1 MFVWWGQVC
10 ALTIQTS
17 VKFRNSSELPLSSLA
32 KDVSLS
38 NLTILLIL
46 RRSFQWCQRI
56 FLTGICQKLKKP
68 WKGLLAT
75 LTPFVRCAIDLTP
88 DRSGSFSLRCQA
100 SLRPNPPPMG
110 VVKRGGRGGGAKSSF
125 LSWIKTQSF
134 LHLTVE
140 KVTPLQNVY
149 ACARLSI
156 SGHFFSHTFQSD
168 HSLPLGFILC
178 AACGSVV
185 LHHAARVFLLFC
197 SY

>member
-46 RRSFQWCQRI
+46 RRSFQWCRRI
-56 FLTGICQKLKKP
+56 FLTGICIKLTKP

-100 SLRPNPPPMG
+100 SLRPNHPPMG
-110 VVKRGGRGGGAKSSF
+110 VVKRGGGWGEEFVSKLDQDLKFSSF
-125 LSWIKTQSF
+125 NCGEGNTAAKRLCMRQ
-134 LHLTVE
+134 VE
-140 KVTPLQNVY
+140 
-149 ACARLSI
+149 
-156 SGHFFSHTFQSD
+156 HFRSLFQS
-168 HSLPLGFILC
+168 HFPVRS
-178 AACGSVV
+178 
-185 LHHAARVFLLFC
+185 
-197 SY
+197 